1 MYGDTASLF
10 PGFHIDFISSPNA
23 VQKKDHLVLL
33 PLPSGNKMI
42 LQGVGVDLSYRPN
55 QFDIYIPCISFPFIP
70 LLLLIF
76 FVWLPFNNCPV
87 KSRVWLRH
95 WRIEFIKHWKENEQR
110 NFWLEIKTMKQFRQS
125 PPPPGPEKVFCFACP
140 SGQVFLR
147 FSMCPKQA
155 LSKLMEIVA
164 HDKFYSLQYIEC
176 QKECFTSFSHLRKN

>member
-1 MYGDTASLF
+1 MGQ
-10 PGFHIDFISSPNA
+10 IKIW
-23 VQKKDHLVLL
+23 KKSKFQVVKWEKTEKHHFNTFL
-33 PLPSGNKMI
+33 MI

-76 FVWLPFNNCPV
+76 FVWLPFNNCRV

-176 QKECFTSFSHLRKN
+176 QKECFTSFSHLRKNYL

>member
-1 MYGDTASLF
+1 
-10 PGFHIDFISSPNA
+10 
-23 VQKKDHLVLL
+23 
-33 PLPSGNKMI
+33 MI

-76 FVWLPFNNCPV
+76 FVWLPFNNCRV

-140 SGQVFLR
+140 SGKCFLDFPCAQNKHYQNWWKLLHMTNFTHYNTLSAKKSALQVLVTWEKTT
-147 FSMCPKQA
+147 CKILIQ
-155 LSKLMEIVA
+155 IV
-164 HDKFYSLQYIEC
+164 FVVVCIMIIVCL
-176 QKECFTSFSHLRKN
+176 F